1 MTTLIQETMLPNG
14 LKIFCIREK
23 EVPTLYQQINEY
35 FRNGIE
41 LHEGDTVFDVGAN
54 IGLFSLWVD
63 QLCNKNVDIYAFEPI
78 PSVFDVLF
86 ANAQRFNPE
95 KIKALPYGLSQESK
109 TVNFAYHLNATALST
124 AYPDNSKEE
133 QDKLKKAVLRNLK
146 DAPPSVRWL
155 RWLPAFLRS
164 HLLDRK
170 IDTAFKVEQ
179 VTCQMKT
186 VSEIIREYS
195 IQNIDLLKVD
205 VERSELDVLLGIAE
219 QDWAKI
225 KQVVIEIHDVDRRVE
240 KITSLLKEHGLNKIA
255 IEQEPIFKDSDIFNL
270 YALRS

>member
-1 MTTLIQETMLPNG
+1 MPTLIQETILPNG

-35 FRNGIE
+35 FRNGIA
-41 LHEGDTVFDVGAN
+41 LHEGDIVFDVGAN

-95 KIKALPYGLSQESK
+95 KIKTLPYGLSRESK
-109 TVNFAYHLNATALST
+109 TVNFAYPLNATALST
-124 AYPDNSKEE
+124 AYPNNSKEE
-133 QDKLKKAVLRNLK
+133 QDKLKKTVLRNLK

-164 HLLDRK
+164 LILDRK
-170 IDTAFKVEQ
+170 IDTAFKIEQ

-186 VSEIIREYS
+186 VSEIIHEYD

-205 VERSELDVLLGIAE
+205 VERSELDVLLGIEE

-225 KQVVIEIHDVDRRVE
+225 KQVVIEIHDVDHRVE
-240 KITSLLKEHGLNKIA
+240 QVTTLLKEHGLNEIV
-255 IEQEPIFKDSDIFNL
+255 IEQEPIFKDSNIFNL